1 MKKLLLV
8 STALAGVA
16 MMSSPASAAL
26 KMDLGGYFDGYG
38 VYADNNDV
46 GGAGSLHQYAFRRDT
61 DVFVNG
67 ESTLDNGLT
76 VGAHTD
82 IILGNNGAAGTTDT
96 ATQSVYLNEVY
107 GYGSGGWGRV
117 NLGVGDGAAYLLQVS
132 APSADSNVDGLRANI
147 AALNALPVVAVA
159 GPATSA
165 VTTQDTRLAGLL
177 GTGLGF
183 GAAGQGDAFGA
194 ATSTNLSYAQ
204 DDFRQTDRLTYLTP
218 KFNGFQ
224 AGASYAPQPGI
235 QGATSPMALDDSNTG
250 AGSTATGT
258 AATFKNVWEAGARW
272 DGEFQGVAGSLGAGY
287 SGSSL
292 AGNETAFNTAHT
304 PGSAALTD
312 GPKTWNVGGNIGMA
326 GFNLGAIYK
335 ESKVEDE
342 VYAATTAFGTET
354 VEAKTYVVG
363 LGYDNGPYH
372 LGGSYQYDKTTD
384 PGFDTALASGNWT
397 PGAVYK
403 ETKFTLGGGY
413 TYAPGMT
420 FRGAVAWGKLEADS
434 TGVGAGDA
442 ANGNTAA
449 QYNSPSNDFTQV
461 TLGTAI
467 AF

>member
-1 MKKLLLV
+1 
-8 STALAGVA
+8 
-16 MMSSPASAAL
+16 MSSPASAAL

-38 VYADNNDV
+38 VYADNSDA
-46 GGAGSLHQYAFRRDT
+46 GGANSLHQYAFRRDT

-147 AALNALPVVAVA
+147 AALNTLPNTVAV
-159 GPATSA
+159 GGQ
-165 VTTQDTRLAGLL
+165 TTQDTRLATLL
-177 GTGLGF
+177 GTGLGAN
-183 GAAGQGDAFGA
+183 AAGQGDAFGA
-194 ATSTNLSYAQ
+194 ATTTNLSYAQ

-235 QGATSPMALDDSNTG
+235 QSATGPMTLDDSS
-250 AGSTATGT
+250 AGSGSSGTAT

-292 AGNETAFNTAHT
+292 AGNNTTFTTAHT
-304 PGSAALTD
+304 NGTAALSD
-312 GPKTWNVGGNIGMA
+312 GPKTWNVGANVGMS

-335 ESKVEDE
+335 ESKVNEQE
-342 VYAATTAFGTET
+342 YAAAVSTATNYGTAT
-354 VEAKTYVVG
+354 VEDKTYVVG

-384 PGFDTALASGNWT
+384 PGFATAIGTTADWQ
-397 PGAVYK
+397 PGVEYK

-420 FRGAVAWGKLEADS
+420 FRGAVAWGKLQAVDS
-434 TGVGAGDA
+434 GVGTGSSASGA
-442 ANGNTAA
+442 TAA
-449 QYNSPSNDFTQV
+449 TYNSPSNDFTQV